1 MAGQLGDGEG
11 AVDTRGVVA
20 IPPPLLEVSAPLVAP
35 ILESAILVAA
45 ILVAAI
51 LIAAVLVATVLIAAL
66 RVAAITVASVW
77 IATTLI
83 AVCRIAQHAI
93 LVPAH
98 KKLEKIVKN
107 EMKTCCQL
115 I

>member
-20 IPPPLLEVSAPLVAP
+20 VPPPLLEVTAPLVAP
-35 ILESAILVAA
+35 ILEST

-51 LIAAVLVATVLIAAL
+51 LIAAVLVAAVLVAPVLIAAL